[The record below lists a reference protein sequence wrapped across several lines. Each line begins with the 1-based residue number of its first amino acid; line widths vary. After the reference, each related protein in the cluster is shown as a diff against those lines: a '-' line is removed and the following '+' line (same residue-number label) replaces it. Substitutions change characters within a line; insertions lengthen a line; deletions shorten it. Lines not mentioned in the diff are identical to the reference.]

1 MDADLK
7 RITELFD
14 LGHLAPC
21 WLIHGDPIKTRTFAD
36 QLIHYVFTSP
46 VNGHGMRA
54 ELVERHIKNGSFGNL
69 ILLQKIDD
77 ASEIVIDQLMPITD
91 FLNKSPLIPGWRII
105 LVDQVTD
112 LNRFCANSLLKSLE
126 EPPQRTLFLLLCQSL
141 GTLLPTIRSRCQ
153 ILSLIDKNEVTS
165 ELPYR
170 TEATELLHLASQG
183 NFSRIQQICDRVIS
197 GNKAVYD
204 TLATTLFDVIY
215 KDALTAKNGESAELW
230 LTLTRFWADAKTTH
244 LDKQHAFLMM
254 LASANNTSYLQA
266 ELV

>member
-14 LGHLAPC
+14 TGHLAPC
-21 WLIHGDPIKTRTFAD
+21 WLIHGDPIKTRAFAD

-69 ILLQKIDD
+69 MLLQKIDD
-77 ASEIVIDQLMPITD
+77 ATEIVIDQLAPLTD

-153 ILSLIDKNEVTS
+153 ILSLMDEKKVLN

-170 TEATELLHLASQG
+170 AEATELLHLASQG
-183 NFSRIQQICDRVIS
+183 NFARIQQICDRVIS

-204 TLATTLFDVIY
+204 SLATTIFDVIY
-215 KDALTAKNGESAELW
+215 QDALTAKNGQSAELW
-230 LTLTRFWADAKTTH
+230 LALTRFWADSKTTH
-244 LDKQHAFLMM
+244 LDKQHAFFTM
-254 LASANNTSYLQA
+254 LSCVENPTQLQS
-266 ELV
+266 VII